1 VTTKTQHT
9 LLLVD
14 EEPQSRCSLQSI
26 IAISGFSVAAVPS
39 AYAALDLLR
48 KGFAPCA
55 ILVNVPDPPSALSTL
70 RTESTEVARIPIL
83 ILSGQTSGHDRARLI
98 GAREVLHLPIDFAS
112 LIAAIER
119 HCRRSHPQ
127 PSIRILLTP
136 THG

>member
-9 LLLVD
+9 LLLID
-14 EEPQSRCSLQSI
+14 EEPQSRRSLQSI
-26 IAISGFSVAAVPS
+26 VAISGFSVAAVPS
-39 AYAALDLLR
+39 ARAALDLLR

-70 RTESTEVARIPIL
+70 RTESAEVASIPIL
-83 ILSGQTSGHDRARLI
+83 ILSGQTSRDDRPRLI